1 MPASRTARN
10 AAEPLSEN
18 AAAARVPTLLVIEQL
33 LNGLQ
38 FGLMLFL
45 LAAGLTLVFG
55 VMDMINLAHG
65 SLYMVGAFV
74 AAWLVAK
81 TGSFVWGVLGAI
93 GLTAV
98 FGMLLEIT
106 LLRTLYARDHLS
118 QVLATFAL
126 ILILNDG
133 VKMVFGTD
141 LPLSAPDA
149 LAGPVQLLPGLSYPA
164 YRLLILAVGLVIA
177 VLMYTLVAKTR
188 LGALVRA
195 GASNRVMTEAMGID
209 VKRLFTVVFGI
220 GAGLC
225 AVAGALLGPLLA
237 VQVGMGENI
246 LILAFVVIV
255 IGGIGS
261 IRGALIGSILV
272 GCVDTLGRTLLQQLL
287 REFLPPQWASAAG
300 PAIASIAVYVFMA
313 VVLAVK
319 PQGLFPAR
327 A

>member
-1 MPASRTARN
+1 M
-10 AAEPLSEN
+10 LF
-18 AAAARVPTLLVIEQL
+18 IEQA

-65 SLYMVGAFV
+65 SLYMVGAFL
-74 AAWLVAK
+74 AAWLVQQ

-93 GLTAV
+93 VLTAL
-98 FGMLLEIT
+98 FGMLLEAT

-133 VKMVFGTD
+133 VKMLFGTD
-141 LPLSAPDA
+141 LPLSAPAA
-149 LAGPVQLLPGLSYPA
+149 LDGPVELLPGLMYPA
-164 YRLLILAVGLVIA
+164 YRLLILGVGLA
-177 VLMYTLVAKTR
+177 LALLMYVLVSHTR
-188 LGALVRA
+188 LGAWVRA
-195 GASNRVMTEAMGID
+195 GASNRAMTEMMGVD

-261 IRGALIGSILV
+261 IRGALVGAVLV
-272 GCVDTLGRTLLQQLL
+272 GGIDTLGRTLLQQLL
-287 REFLPPQWASAAG
+287 REFLSPQWASAAG
-300 PAIASIAVYVFMA
+300 PAMASIAVYVFMA
-313 VVLAVK
+313 AVLALR

-327 A
+327 G

>member
-1 MPASRTARN
+1 MPS
-10 AAEPLSEN
+10 
-18 AAAARVPTLLVIEQL
+18 LLVLEQI

-74 AAWLVAK
+74 GAWAVGL
-81 TGSFVWGVLGAI
+81 TGSFMLGM
-93 GLTAV
+93 V
-98 FGMLLEIT
+98 C
-106 LLRTLYARDHLS
+106 S
-118 QVLATFAL
+118 VLATFAL

-133 VKMVFGTD
+133 TRMLFGND
-141 LPLSAPDA
+141 LPLSAPAA
-149 LAGPVQLLPGLSYPA
+149 LAGPVELLPGLRYPA
-164 YRLLILAVGLVIA
+164 YRLLILGSGLALAVALYLLVG
-177 VLMYTLVAKTR
+177 KTR

-195 GASNRVMTEAMGID
+195 GASNREMATAMGVDI
-209 VKRLFTVVFGI
+209 KRLFTLVFGI

-225 AVAGALLGPLLA
+225 AVAGVLMGPLLA

-261 IRGALIGSILV
+261 IRGALVGALLV
-272 GCVDTLGRTLLQQLL
+272 GCVDTLGRTLLLQGF

-300 PAIASIAVYVFMA
+300 PAVASVAIYVFMA
-313 VVLAVK
+313 AVLAIK
-319 PQGLFPAR
+319 PQGLFPVR
-327 A
+327 G

>member
-1 MPASRTARN
+1 MHGGIFF
-10 AAEPLSEN
+10 
-18 AAAARVPTLLVIEQL
+18 IEQA

-65 SLYMVGAFV
+65 SLYMVGAFI
-74 AAWLVAK
+74 AAWLAQIS
-81 TGSFVWGVLGAI
+81 GSFVLAVLGSVV
-93 GLTAV
+93 LTAV
-98 FGMLLEIT
+98 FGMLLEAT

-141 LPLSAPDA
+141 LPLSAPAA
-149 LAGPVQLLPGLSYPA
+149 LAGPVEILPGLPYPS
-164 YRLLILAVGLVIA
+164 YRLLILGVGF
-177 VLMYTLVAKTR
+177 VLALGLYFLVAKTR

-195 GASNRVMTEAMGID
+195 GASNRGMAEAMGVDIR
-209 VKRLFTVVFGI
+209 RLFTGVFGI

-246 LILAFVVIV
+246 LIMAFVVVV

-261 IRGALIGSILV
+261 IRGALVGALLV
-272 GCVDTLGRTLLQQLL
+272 GFVDTLGRTLLQQGL

-300 PAIASIAVYVFMA
+300 PALASVAVYVLMA

-319 PQGLFPAR
+319 PQGLFPSR
-327 A
+327 GG

>member
-1 MPASRTARN
+1 MSG
-10 AAEPLSEN
+10 LFF
-18 AAAARVPTLLVIEQL
+18 LEQA

-74 AAWLVAK
+74 AAWLAPL
-81 TGSFVWGVLGAI
+81 TGSFWLAVGGSVLI
-93 GLTAV
+93 TAV
-98 FGMLLEIT
+98 FGMLLEASV
-106 LLRTLYARDHLS
+106 LRTLYARDHLS

-133 VKMVFGTD
+133 VKMVFGND
-141 LPLSAPDA
+141 LPLSAPPA
-149 LAGPVQLLPGLSYPA
+149 LAGPVEIVPGLPYPS
-164 YRLLILAVGLVIA
+164 YRLLILGVGLA
-177 VLMYTLVAKTR
+177 LALLLYLLVARTR

-195 GASNRVMTEAMGID
+195 GAANRPMAEAMGVNI
-209 VKRLFTVVFGI
+209 RALFTGVFGI

-261 IRGALIGSILV
+261 IRGALVGALLV
-272 GCVDTLGRTLLQQLL
+272 GFVDTLGRTLLQQGL
-287 REFLPPQWASAAG
+287 REFLAPQWASAAG
-300 PAIASIAVYVFMA
+300 PALSSMMVYVLMA
-313 VVLAVK
+313 AVLAFK

-327 A
+327 G

>member
-1 MPASRTARN
+1 MPS
-10 AAEPLSEN
+10 
-18 AAAARVPTLLVIEQL
+18 VLLIEQT

-65 SLYMVGAFV
+65 SLYMIGAFL
-74 AAWLVAK
+74 AAWLVGL
-81 TGSFVWGVLGAI
+81 TGSFVIGVLGAV
-93 GLTAV
+93 GLTGL
-98 FGMLLEIT
+98 FGMALEAA

-133 VKMVFGTD
+133 VKMLFGTD
-141 LPLSAPDA
+141 LPLSAPAA
-149 LAGPVQLLPGLSYPA
+149 LAGPVELLPGLQYPA
-164 YRLLILAVGLVIA
+164 YRLLILGVGSALAIALYLLVQ
-177 VLMYTLVAKTR
+177 KTR
-188 LGALVRA
+188 MGALVRA
-195 GASNRVMTEAMGID
+195 GASNRAMATAMGTNISA
-209 VKRLFTVVFGI
+209 LFTLVFGI
-220 GAGLC
+220 GAALC

-261 IRGALIGSILV
+261 IRGALVGSVLV
-272 GCVDTLGRTLLQQLL
+272 GCIDTLGRTGLQQLF

-313 VVLAVK
+313 VVLAVR

-327 A
+327 T